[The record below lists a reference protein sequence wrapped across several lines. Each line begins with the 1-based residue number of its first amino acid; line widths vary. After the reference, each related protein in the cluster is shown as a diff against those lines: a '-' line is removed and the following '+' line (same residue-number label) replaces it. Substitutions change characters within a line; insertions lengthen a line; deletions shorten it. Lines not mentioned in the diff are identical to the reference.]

1 MSDGCIGGGQTE
13 SYCLL
18 LLLLV
23 LTGLI
28 NFTAKLQDRIYQLE
42 VDEMLSKALF
52 SSECLLISVEC

>member
-1 MSDGCIGGGQTE
+1 MSDGSIGGGQTE

-18 LLLLV
+18 LLLPF

-52 SSECLLISVEC
+52 SSECLLLSVEC